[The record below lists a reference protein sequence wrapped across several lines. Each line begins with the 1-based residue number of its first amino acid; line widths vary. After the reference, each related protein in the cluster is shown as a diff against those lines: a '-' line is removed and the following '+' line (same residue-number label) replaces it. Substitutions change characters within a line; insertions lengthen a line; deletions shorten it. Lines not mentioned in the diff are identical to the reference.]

1 MPRPRRK
8 KRTRARTRSRRA
20 PRVARPAPPS
30 EAETRL
36 LSLAREI
43 AAVPASA
50 GIAAALRVLAEAHAP
65 EAPLPRALAQAW
77 LRSRG
82 DKTKALALAWA
93 REQVRLALE
102 EIIAREPDRGAL
114 GGNAD
119 ARAWVLLA
127 AVEAIAQEPPE
138 AAADRLRTLL
148 ELTASG

>member
-1 MPRPRRK
+1 MR
-8 KRTRARTRSRRA
+8 
-20 PRVARPAPPS
+20 
-30 EAETRL
+30 
-36 LSLAREI
+36 LAREV

-50 GIAAALRVLAEAHAP
+50 GIAPALRLLADAHAP
-65 EAPLPRALAQAW
+65 DAELPRALAQAW
-77 LRSRG
+77 LRSRD

-114 GGNAD
+114 GGAAD

-127 AVEAIAQEPPE
+127 AVEAIAQEPPG

-148 ELTASG
+148 ELTATD

>member
-1 MPRPRRK
+1 MPRARRK
-8 KRTRARTRSRRA
+8 KRRRSRRA
-20 PRVARPAPPS
+20 PRVTRPAPPS

-36 LSLAREI
+36 LGLAREV

-50 GIAAALRVLAEAHAP
+50 GIAAALRLLAESYAP
-65 EAPLPRALAQAW
+65 EAPLPHALAQAW

-114 GGNAD
+114 GGNPD

-127 AVEAIAQEPPE
+127 AVEAIAQEPPA

-148 ELTASG
+148 ELTASS